1 MSRVAKAPVVHAAN
15 VEITL
20 ADGTITVK
28 GPKGTLTQKIN
39 RLVSISKSKEL
50 NQLEFAPAANDP
62 KAWAQ
67 AGTARALVSN
77 MVHGVTEGFSVTLE
91 LVGVGYR
98 AQAKDKSITL
108 SLGFS
113 HPVEYNLPSGVS
125 VETPNNTTIV
135 LKGMDKQI
143 LGQVASEI
151 RAFRPPEPYKGK
163 GVRYAG
169 EVIARKEA
177 KKK

>member
-1 MSRVAKAPVVHAAN
+1 MSRVAKAPVVHPAN

-20 ADGTITVK
+20 ADGAITVK

-39 RLVSISKSKEL
+39 RLVSITKNKES

-77 MVHGVTEGFSVTLE
+77 MVHGVTEGFTVTLE

-113 HPVEYNLPSGVS
+113 HPVEYDLPEGVS
-125 VETPNNTTIV
+125 VETPSNTVIV

>member
-1 MSRVAKAPVVHAAN
+1 MSRVAKIPVIHPAN
-15 VEITL
+15 VEVVL
-20 ADGTITVK
+20 AEGLVTIK

-39 RLVSISKSKEL
+39 SLVNIKKNENS
-50 NQLEFAPAANDP
+50 LEFSPAANDT
-62 KAWAQ
+62 KAWSQ
-67 AGTARALVSN
+67 AGTARALVNN
-77 MVHGVTEGFSVTLE
+77 MVKGVTEGFVVTLE
-91 LVGVGYR
+91 LVGVGYK

-113 HPVEYNLPSGVS
+113 HPVEYLLKTGVE

-143 LGQVASEI
+143 LGQIAAEI

-169 EVIARKEA
+169 EKVRRKEA